1 MGQAT
6 YDDVNL
12 ILKLYEI
19 RREEKM
25 RAARSWFGA
34 NFKVKTMEDWAKL
47 CPMGSEA
54 NAFARQVISYWDMT
68 ASFITSGVLNPE
80 LFFQSNRE
88 LLMVWVRVQPILEEW
103 RKAYGDPGYLRNL
116 EKVAGMYADHLGA
129 HVYESY
135 AARLRA

>member
-34 NFKVKTMEDWAKL
+34 NFKVKTMED
-47 CPMGSEA
+47 
-54 NAFARQVISYWDMT
+54 
-68 ASFITSGVLNPE
+68 
-80 LFFQSNRE
+80 
-88 LLMVWVRVQPILEEW
+88 
-103 RKAYGDPGYLRNL
+103 RKS
-116 EKVAGMYADHLGA
+116 V
-129 HVYESY
+129 V
-135 AARLRA
+135 